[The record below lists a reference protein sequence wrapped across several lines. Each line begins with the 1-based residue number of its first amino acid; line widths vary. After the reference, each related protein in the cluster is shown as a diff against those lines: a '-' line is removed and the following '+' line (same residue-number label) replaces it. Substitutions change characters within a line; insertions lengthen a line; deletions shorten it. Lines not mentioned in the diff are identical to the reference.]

1 MKHFKKSFTLLML
14 LTVIIGSR
22 TSAQDLDLGVMLRGI
37 SRDRAKE
44 VMHNSEYTN
53 TGYETGN
60 FLSNPL
66 RLNGKPLDYSDFGM
80 ESTGELTVIKEAT
93 IHGKTIQVP
102 FYLYLRRDGNKV
114 FIPGNERSDLT
125 RVKINISEILRFA
138 KHGDQ
143 LVIEA
148 VRKEDGAV
156 KRILKIP
163 GRGC

>member
-1 MKHFKKSFTLLML
+1 
-14 LTVIIGSR
+14 
-22 TSAQDLDLGVMLRGI
+22 
-37 SRDRAKE
+37 
-44 VMHNSEYTN
+44 MHNSEYTN

-102 FYLYLRRDGNKV
+102 FYLYLRRNGNKV